1 MTEETKAKNKTI
13 YDALKKGTQQNRIRK
28 MLKHAIDAALHSDS
42 FVIDK
47 PSGETD
53 AVVEITVVIRDK
65 WNIDEIKSAIM
76 DVLPGLPEHF
86 KLQPI
91 CVNIIDVPLELDID
105 SEYTIVNIRAH
116 GDIPFDI
123 DQECVE
129 KTRDNIYRSIT
140 NAIHQEMFVKQRF
153 VFDDEHTTFEMN
165 FNIELLGS
173 KILLYRMGLS
183 WSIEWYICHNMIPY
197 QAFIVD
203 TNAYFINGRLVG
215 NLVIKRK

>member
-1 MTEETKAKNKTI
+1 MTEETKAKNKKI
-13 YDALKKGTQQNRIRK
+13 YDALKKGTQENRIRK
-28 MLKHAIDAALHSDS
+28 ALNHAIDAAMHSDS
-42 FVIDK
+42 FVINK

-65 WNIDEIKSAIM
+65 WNIDEIKSAVM
-76 DVLPGLPEHF
+76 DVLPDHF

-91 CVNIIDVPLELDID
+91 CANIIDVPLELDIG

-140 NAIHQEMFVKQRF
+140 DAIHQEMFVKQRF
-153 VFDDEHTTFEMN
+153 VFDEEHTKFEMN

-173 KILLYRMGLS
+173 KILMYRMGLS
-183 WSIEWYICHNMIPY
+183 RSIEWYICHNMIPY
-197 QAFIVD
+197 HAFVVD

-215 NLVIKRK
+215 NLTIKRK